1 MSEKGTREKRVL
13 TGHLKEDTEFTCLRS
28 YRPGV
33 QSGQM
38 GDSVKAHFR
47 SPQGSQVTAGS

>member
-47 SPQGSQVTAGS
+47 SPQGSQVTTGS